1 MTFDNNNREKKLRK
15 FYEATGSKAGL
26 WIDNATGR
34 IVDCLPIGARFRPG
48 SGRICFQLADIEL
61 RPTRLTIA
69 TSLRRKIQESPR
81 PVDLVGSVRID
92 TRLPRMRELP
102 CFKSLVVG
110 SSSESEVGHDDRQI
124 PSPVVP
130 HAAAGA
136 AAVRDNLE
144 PTRPSSLLAR
154 LCIGLRVGEI
164 VLLDRDDIDLE
175 RGRIRIRRLKGG
187 LSGERPIFR
196 NLARTF
202 RA

>member
-81 PVDLVGSVRID
+81 PVDLVGSV
-92 TRLPRMRELP
+92 P
-102 CFKSLVVG
+102 
-110 SSSESEVGHDDRQI
+110 DR
-124 PSPVVP
+124 
-130 HAAAGA
+130 HAITSDARASM
-136 AAVRDNLE
+136 LQE
-144 PTRPSSLLAR
+144 P
-154 LCIGLRVGEI
+154 
-164 VLLDRDDIDLE
+164 
-175 RGRIRIRRLKGG
+175 RGRLLLGKRGG
-187 LSGERPIFR
+187 P
-196 NLARTF
+196 
-202 RA
+202 